1 MIRQRDRFSLSEYF
15 YTINLDSFNLVQR
28 EGFGST
34 SLGHGIVDAIWFK
47 KKEGVLSV
55 CKGRLWHMDSRM
67 QTVEDFMETFDGRYG
82 GSTHFKWNGTEMWS
96 SDNNFLRMVEA
107 HRELDP
113 ILSDFP
119 NIPAG
124 YTGWYSIK

>member
-1 MIRQRDRFSLSEYF
+1 MIRQRDKFSLSEYF
-15 YTINLDSFNLVQR
+15 YAINFDSFR
-28 EGFGST
+28 HTMRAGEGQST
-34 SLGHGIVDAIWFK
+34 LDQVLVDAIWFK
-47 KKEGVLSV
+47 KKDGVLAV
-55 CKGRLWHMDSRM
+55 CKGSLWGMDRELN
-67 QTVEDFMETFDGRYG
+67 TPEDFITKFDGRYG

-96 SDNNFLRMVEA
+96 SDNHFLRMVEA

-113 ILSDFP
+113 ILNDFP